1 MKITLPFYLLLLL
14 LVSFT
19 AAAQNQEIT
28 TVQPKRFYVGVNYTN
43 TQFFLRPR
51 NFTPTNRRF
60 NPNFITYPSIHVGYQ
75 LGKRASVQ
83 IGVAYVHEN
92 TEWGSEYN
100 NAGTIEGNYDTIQTR
115 GAIIP
120 LTFRY
125 NLLNIGK
132 RFHVNGTSTLTA
144 AYGKNTINQTTTV
157 NEQVTNKSQ
166 QEISAFNMYL
176 SIGLGLNYD
185 VSKRFNVYGD
195 LLLFNRNFNSGY
207 RNQNSTLNVGFNYKF
222 K

>member
-1 MKITLPFYLLLLL
+1 MKVSLPFFLFLLLFA
-14 LVSFT
+14 SFT
-19 AAAQNQEIT
+19 VAAQNQET
-28 TVQPKRFYVGVNYTN
+28 TSTQPKRFYVGVNYTN
-43 TQFFLRPR
+43 TQYFLRPR
-51 NFTPTNRRF
+51 NVAPANVRF
-60 NPNFITYPSIHVGYQ
+60 NPNFLTYPSIHVGYQ

-83 IGVAYVHEN
+83 IGMAYAHEN

-125 NLLNIGK
+125 NLLNIGQ

-144 AYGKNTINQTTTV
+144 AFGKNTVNQTTTS
-157 NEQVTNKSQ
+157 NEQVTSTSQ
-166 QEISAFNMYL
+166 QTVSAFNMYL
-176 SIGLGLNYD
+176 SLGLGLNYD

-207 RNQNSTLNVGFNYKF
+207 RNPSSTFNVGFNYRF